1 MQINL
6 QICKVYCIFAAKIV
20 NHADLKQMFPSA
32 DYVKNGRYVFNIG
45 GNNYRVVA
53 VVIFIGGVM
62 NIRFVCTHAEYDK
75 MDSSTIKEGG
85 FNMEKK
91 LTTRKEYDEVKTR
104 VETLIAEAT
113 EKGLLESDMDN
124 DYTRKIAELSNQ
136 MAQYE
141 DDYMDI
147 MPLREKTPLIKLIED
162 YFYARNMKQKE
173 GAQFLG
179 INESVFSQILS
190 GKRRITMP
198 LAKRLRT
205 KLGIDAETILEYA

>member
-1 MQINL
+1 
-6 QICKVYCIFAAKIV
+6 
-20 NHADLKQMFPSA
+20 
-32 DYVKNGRYVFNIG
+32 
-45 GNNYRVVA
+45 
-53 VVIFIGGVM
+53 
-62 NIRFVCTHAEYDK
+62 
-75 MDSSTIKEGG
+75 
-85 FNMEKK
+85 MEKK

-104 VETLIAEAT
+104 VEALIAEAT
-113 EKGLLESDMDN
+113 EKGLLEPDMDN
-124 DYTRKIAELSNQ
+124 DYTRTIAELSNK

-141 DDYMDI
+141 DEYMDI
-147 MPLREKTPLIKLIED
+147 MPLREKTPLIKSIED
-162 YFYARNMKQKE
+162 YFYARNMEQKE

>member
-1 MQINL
+1 
-6 QICKVYCIFAAKIV
+6 
-20 NHADLKQMFPSA
+20 
-32 DYVKNGRYVFNIG
+32 
-45 GNNYRVVA
+45 
-53 VVIFIGGVM
+53 
-62 NIRFVCTHAEYDK
+62 
-75 MDSSTIKEGG
+75 
-85 FNMEKK
+85 MEKK